1 MDLEHPDEGAFGKDG
16 LRLLIDAVTDY
27 AIYRLDASGRVASWN
42 AGAQRFKGYTAAEIV
57 GQHFSRFY
65 LPEDRAAG
73 IPETALRTAATEGK
87 FEAEGWRVRKDG
99 SRFWAHVVIDP
110 IRSPSGDLI
119 GYAKI
124 TRDLT
129 ERREAQARLDEA
141 REQLFQAQ
149 KMESLGQLTGGIAH
163 DFNNILA
170 AILGSVELARKRADG
185 DADPRLVQMLENA
198 AQAARRGVTLT
209 QRLLAFARRQD
220 LKPEPVDVKRLFDD
234 MRHILDRTLD
244 GSSNLMV
251 HFPEVLGAVLVDP
264 VQLEMALLNLVVNA
278 RDAMPDGGPITV
290 SARDAVLMEVNAF
303 GLPAGR
309 YVAVSVADRGEGM
322 DEATLVRAIEPFFT
336 TKGVGKGTGLG
347 LPMVLGLAEQS
358 GGRLELESTVGQG
371 TTATIWLPVTEVA
384 VEREILKKSD
394 APPTA
399 AARALRVL
407 AVDDDAL
414 VLMNTEAILLDMG
427 HTVEV
432 AHSGTRALDRLRGE
446 AAFDLLVTDQ
456 SMPGMTG
463 AKLIE
468 VARRERP
475 DLKVLL
481 VTGYAELPAGTAA
494 GVPCIAKPFSPSQ
507 LEEAVQAII
516 A

>member
-1 MDLEHPDEGAFGKDG
+1 
-16 LRLLIDAVTDY
+16 
-27 AIYRLDASGRVASWN
+27 
-42 AGAQRFKGYTAAEIV
+42 
-57 GQHFSRFY
+57 
-65 LPEDRAAG
+65 
-73 IPETALRTAATEGK
+73 
-87 FEAEGWRVRKDG
+87 
-99 SRFWAHVVIDP
+99 
-110 IRSPSGDLI
+110 
-119 GYAKI
+119 
-124 TRDLT
+124 
-129 ERREAQARLDEA
+129 
-141 REQLFQAQ
+141 
-149 KMESLGQLTGGIAH
+149 
-163 DFNNILA
+163 
-170 AILGSVELARKRADG
+170 
-185 DADPRLVQMLENA
+185 
-198 AQAARRGVTLT
+198 
-209 QRLLAFARRQD
+209 
-220 LKPEPVDVKRLFDD
+220 